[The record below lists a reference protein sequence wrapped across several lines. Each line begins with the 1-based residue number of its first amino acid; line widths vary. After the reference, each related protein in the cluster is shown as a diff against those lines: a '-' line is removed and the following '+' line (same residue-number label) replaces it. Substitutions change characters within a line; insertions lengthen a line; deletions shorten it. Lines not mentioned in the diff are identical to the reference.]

1 MLTLI
6 LAGLLALPVVAQGE
20 SKGDSK
26 GDSKGQVDPKQVE
39 EAVARLDA
47 AFKTG
52 GTGER
57 VAAIEAGALV
67 PAEKVVDGIAAG
79 LKDKEESVVLAAV
92 DALGRMESDAALA
105 RLEKHFEQ
113 NKKRLEKEPAMFAAV
128 LKACARHGKSS
139 SIPILQ
145 EDLFSVRDGPVIQA
159 RILGLGNIRSK
170 ESIEALI
177 SMAVKTGPNNLDRF
191 MDELR
196 LALFNITGVD
206 QGKSPQL
213 WSTWWQ
219 DNKKTFVVPEKAP
232 ELPPDL
238 RMRWNHYWGIEQKE
252 EKPQD
257 GSGGKQG

>member
-6 LAGLLALPVVAQGE
+6 LAGLLALPAAAQAGSQGE
-20 SKGDSK
+20 PPRDSK
-26 GDSKGQVDPKQVE
+26 AEIEPAKIE
-39 EAVARLDA
+39 EAVARLEA

-67 PAEKVVDGIAAG
+67 PAEKVADGIAEG
-79 LKDKEESVVLAAV
+79 LKDKEPSVVLAAV
-92 DALGRMESDAALA
+92 EALGRMDSDAALA

-113 NKKRLEKEPAMFAAV
+113 NKKRLEKEPALFASV
-128 LKACARHGKSS
+128 LKECARHGKNS
-139 SIPILQ
+139 SIALLQ
-145 EDLFSVRDGPVIQA
+145 DDPFAVREHGAVQA
-159 RILGLGNIRSK
+159 RILGLGNIRTK
-170 ESIEALI
+170 ESIEALVAM
-177 SMAVKTGPNNLDRF
+177 STKTGPNNLDRF

-213 WSTWWQ
+213 WAKWWQ

-238 RMRWNHYWGIEQKE
+238 RARWNHYWGIADK
-252 EKPQD
+252 KPQD
-257 GSGGKQG
+257 AGSDGKQG

>member
-6 LAGLLALPVVAQGE
+6 FAGLLALPAAAQG
-20 SKGDSK
+20 SSQGDPHK
-26 GDSKGQVDPKQVE
+26 AQVDPKEIEQ
-39 EAVARLDA
+39 AVARLEA

-52 GTGER
+52 GTTER

-67 PAEKVVDGIAAG
+67 PAEKVADGIAEG
-79 LKDKEESVVLAAV
+79 LKDKEPPVVLAAV
-92 DALGRMESDAALA
+92 EALGRMDSDAALA

-113 NKKRLEKEPAMFAAV
+113 HKKRLEKEPAVFAAV

-139 SIPILQ
+139 SIPLLQ
-145 EDLFSVRDGPVIQA
+145 EDLFAVRDYGVVQA

-170 ESIEALI
+170 ESIEALVAM
-177 SMAVKTGPNNLDRF
+177 SAKTGPNNLDRY

-213 WSTWWQ
+213 WGKWWQ
-219 DNKKTFVVPEKAP
+219 DNKKTFVVPEKPP

-238 RMRWNHYWGIEQKE
+238 RGRWNHYWGIGDKE
-252 EKPQD
+252 RKPQD
-257 GSGGKQG
+257 GGSDGKQG